1 MRIGEMR
8 KLEKGGNIIRVVRTE
23 DDVLKKKDG
32 SDINVYRL
40 VYYLDIKGLGSGI
53 VIICVTKDVK
63 EMYIFPKNEYDHAD
77 IVVKLDNSK
86 VKNIDDVVDKSID
99 LIMKYHLS
107 RNVKGVVHEGEDSLI
122 DGILTDVLGISKEQ
136 ILLFKVYLGIVGA
149 VTGISLGIY
158 LYKLAVKKKVEG
170 ETKFAEWRMENKLFG
185 GEKLRDEVIRKWYGD
200 LIDAIR
206 LVAKGKRNFLIVTGP
221 PGTGKSHIVR
231 RELYLLNK
239 VYGIKYIF
247 IKGTSLSLPSFIS
260 TLYNYNKGY
269 IIAIDDFDVAINDP
283 DYISILKS
291 AADSYENRVIELRQ
305 EHRMEYQ
312 GGSLES
318 GYAFPEKFVFKSRI
332 IVITN
337 KKAYELDPALISRS
351 GGVINVEFSPE
362 DSIQLLKDILPK
374 IEPSMPLKDK
384 EEIYEYI
391 KEAYKKYKV
400 EPNVRLLRLLID
412 ARLGS
417 GPDRWRSVADDIM
430 KSFAMRGAKRAE

>member
-8 KLEKGGNIIRVVRTE
+8 YLEKGGNIIRVVRTE

-32 SDINVYRL
+32 SDITVYRL

-86 VKNIDDVVDKSID
+86 VKNIDDVVNKSID
-99 LIMKYHLS
+99 LIMKYHLN
-107 RNVKGVVHEGEDSLI
+107 RNVTGIVHEDEGIIDSFLM
-122 DGILTDVLGISKEQ
+122 GAFGVSKEQ
-136 ILLFKVYLGIVGA
+136 VLLLKIYFGIVGA
-149 VTGISLGIY
+149 ISGISLAIY

-170 ETKFAEWRMENKLFG
+170 ETKYAEWRMEGKLFG
-185 GEKLRDEVIRKWYGD
+185 GEKLKDEVIRKWYGD
-200 LIDAIR
+200 LIDGIR
-206 LVAKGKRNFLIVTGP
+206 LLAKGKRNFLIVTGP
-221 PGTGKSHIVR
+221 PGTGKSHVVR

-260 TLYNYNKGY
+260 TLYNYNKNY

-312 GGSLES
+312 QGALES

-337 KKAYELDPALISRS
+337 RKAYELDPALISRS

-391 KEAYKKYKV
+391 KEAYKKYNV

-417 GPDRWRSVADDIM
+417 GNKWRSVADDIM
-430 KSFAMRGAKRAE
+430 KSFAMRGTKRAE